1 MALASSKRIPSSSA
15 CYRGADHR
23 RKERGDSL
31 PEQGRRRAFSRLPL
45 IDDGFVRRAHQ
56 RGQLRLVQPVR
67 ATQRANPH
75 IVVVWN
81 VGPTRRRSSVHWP
94 HLSAIVGM
102 AKFGVVARIVIGPHD
117 AHRQDPH
124 WPMRYDTGRPSSV
137 IRLRISQPRTTSLP
151 CPAALRARR
160 PSPMMDLYR
169 KNVFSTRL

>member
-56 RGQLRLVQPVR
+56 PGQLRLVQPVR

-102 AKFGVVARIVIGPHD
+102 AKFRGGRERGTRAEPAKGGPGVIG
-117 AHRQDPH
+117 HRQP
-124 WPMRYDTGRPSSV
+124 P
-137 IRLRISQPRTTSLP
+137 IPR
-151 CPAALRARR
+151 RR
-160 PSPMMDLYR
+160 PQ
-169 KNVFSTRL
+169 RLDVHADKQREHGVTEGARGRRGG